1 MSLQRKYLLLVN
13 GALLAIF
20 AVHALHDQ
28 LALRRELL
36 RLEVRSLTQLA
47 RALARGGFDDTGGLR
62 DDLGRWIGAHVP
74 EKRGMEILVL
84 DRRSMVVAGLPQ
96 RRVGKRWREHDIS
109 AVLGGSAKTRW
120 KIDDH
125 FHDQRPML
133 DVTVPVLA
141 PQGSVRYVVHV
152 ARDLRLVRR
161 LIAERMWG
169 HAAWT
174 LGALL
179 LVALLVNSAT
189 LLWLI
194 RPIRRLTDTLR
205 DSRWFRDAPA
215 SRDELARLLSTV
227 QQMIAELGAAVD
239 DRETQLGQ
247 QQDFSRA
254 LQKEVLAAMEKVE
267 QMQAQLVQ
275 RERLSAVGE
284 LAAGLAHELRNPL
297 HIIRGEA
304 ELLARRDAN
313 TESCQDILEEIDR
326 IDRFIGDLLAYTRPA
341 DADHDPVE
349 LLPVLRSVVSALEHD
364 HPGARERVTIDC
376 DESAA
381 LGMDADHLRQ
391 ITRNLL
397 ANALE
402 ALADGDGGVRVSVTQ
417 SAGEARIVVD
427 DTGRG
432 ITPDDLPRIF
442 ELFFTRREAGTGLG
456 LAIVGRL
463 VELYGGQIDI
473 ESQPGRGTRVTL
485 SFDSAT
491 VEDRQGAER
500 DHG

>member
-1 MSLQRKYLLLVN
+1 MPLQRKFLLLVN

-20 AVHALHDQ
+20 AVHTLHDQ

-36 RLEVRSLTQLA
+36 QLEVRSLTQLA
-47 RALARGGFDDTGGLR
+47 ESFARGGFDDRGRPRASLQ
-62 DDLGRWIGAHVP
+62 RWISAHRP
-74 EKRGMEILVL
+74 IERGLEVLVIGQG
-84 DRRSMVVAGLPQ
+84 SKVVLGLPAK
-96 RRVGKRWREHDIS
+96 RVGKRWAEADIS
-109 AVLGGSAKTRW
+109 AVLRGEDTRRW

-125 FHDQRPML
+125 FHDHRPML
-133 DVTVPVLA
+133 DVTVPVSDGA
-141 PQGSVRYVVHV
+141 GRVRYVVHV
-152 ARDLRLVRR
+152 ARDLRLVRE
-161 LIAERMWG
+161 LIAKRMWS

-189 LLWLI
+189 LFWLI
-194 RPIRRLTDTLR
+194 RPIRHLTKSLR
-205 DSRWFRDAPA
+205 GSRWFRESP
-215 SRDELARLLSTV
+215 SSPDELTHLSATV
-227 QQMIAELGAAVD
+227 EQMVTELGAAVEKRD
-239 DRETQLGQ
+239 TQLDE

-254 LQKEVLAAMEKVE
+254 LQKEVLEAMEKVE
-267 QMQAQLVQ
+267 EMQAQLVQ

-304 ELLARRDAN
+304 ELLARHDAN
-313 TESCQDILEEIDR
+313 AESCEDILEEIDR

-341 DADHDPVE
+341 DADYEPVE
-349 LLPVLRSVVSALEHD
+349 LLPVLRSVVSALDRD
-364 HPGARERVTIDC
+364 HPNARQRIEICC

-402 ALADGDGGVRVSVTQ
+402 ALPEGDGAVTVTVRQ
-417 SAGEARIVVD
+417 AAAGRVELVVA

-432 ITPDDLPRIF
+432 IASEDLPRIF

-463 VELYGGQIDI
+463 VELYGGRIDI
-473 ESQPGRGTRVTL
+473 QSQPGEGACVTL
-485 SFDSAT
+485 VFDDPAAAARKET
-491 VEDRQGAER
+491 ADDG
-500 DHG
+500 